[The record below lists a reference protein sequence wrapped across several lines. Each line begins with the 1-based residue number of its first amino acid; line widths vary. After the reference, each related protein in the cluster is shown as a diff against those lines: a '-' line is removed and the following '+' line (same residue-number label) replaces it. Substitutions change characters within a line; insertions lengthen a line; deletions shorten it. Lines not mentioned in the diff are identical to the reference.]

1 MISEKQ
7 SMEIDECIAGL
18 QRGGI
23 EHEME
28 REPTDLER
36 LLTVAKASAERTAQE
51 HSAMVSALAL
61 STVDGSTGPS
71 AQVRYID
78 IASKRAEMNV
88 WAGIAGVGVE

>member
-1 MISEKQ
+1 MN
-7 SMEIDECIAGL
+7 DETM
-18 QRGGI
+18 RP
-23 EHEME
+23 M
-28 REPTDLER
+28 TDLER
-36 LLTVAKASAERTAQE
+36 LLTVAKANAEKAAQE

-88 WAGIAGVGVE
+88 WVGIAGVGVE